1 MAGMARSSYCR
12 EFWFGDQAV
21 GLLIDDS
28 REPGLWHYQPY
39 RGPAHHALCEHLNRG
54 HLAQCYWLEKFGER
68 SFEEKGFTVIDI
80 PYYGVLRVGDVVR
93 GFGFNGSPSDL
104 RVAVGHAPS

>member
-28 REPGLWHYQPY
+28 REPGLWHYRPY

-54 HLAQCYWLEKFGER
+54 ILTECYWLEKRGDG
-68 SFEEKGFTVIDI
+68 SSEKKEFIVVDI
-80 PYYGVLRVGDVVR
+80 PRYGVLRANIDHR
-93 GFGFNGSPSDL
+93 SF
-104 RVAVGHAPS
+104 

>member
-1 MAGMARSSYCR
+1 MTRSSNCR

-28 REPGLWHYQPY
+28 REPGLWHYRPY

-54 HLAQCYWLEKFGER
+54 MLTECYWIEERRDGRPEKREFI
-68 SFEEKGFTVIDI
+68 VVDI
-80 PYYGVLRVGDVVR
+80 PRYGVLRVNIDHR
-93 GFGFNGSPSDL
+93 SF
-104 RVAVGHAPS
+104 